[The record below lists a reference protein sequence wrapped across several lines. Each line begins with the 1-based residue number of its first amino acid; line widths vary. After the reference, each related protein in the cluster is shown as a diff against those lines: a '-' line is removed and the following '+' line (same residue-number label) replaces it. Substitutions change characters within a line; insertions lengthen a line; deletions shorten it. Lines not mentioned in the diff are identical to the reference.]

1 VGIGCAIIL
10 VVLRLRLLS
19 RQSFGPQPFQVF
31 AQSDLLLL
39 VFGQGPI
46 RLGDRVFLLSPR
58 PARILA
64 EPPIRTPR
72 NARGQAEI
80 AAIRAG
86 IEYLINDDRA
96 KRNGI

>member
-1 VGIGCAIIL
+1 LGSCSKGFARKRVRDPW
-10 VVLRLRLLS
+10 LRWVS
-19 RQSFGPQPFQVF
+19 VDD
-31 AQSDLLLL
+31 A
-39 VFGQGPI
+39 I

-64 EPPIRTPR
+64 ELPIRTPR

-80 AAIRAG
+80 TAIGAG
-86 IEYLINDDRA
+86 IEYLINEDRA

>member
-1 VGIGCAIIL
+1 
-10 VVLRLRLLS
+10 VVLAASL
-19 RQSFGPQPFQVF
+19 
-31 AQSDLLLL
+31 DLLRGDGEQFRLAFACRSQIS
-39 VFGQGPI
+39 VDDAI

>member
-1 VGIGCAIIL
+1 MTRSASVTAYFCC
-10 VVLRLRLLS
+10 RR
-19 RQSFGPQPFQVF
+19 
-31 AQSDLLLL
+31 
-39 VFGQGPI
+39 
-46 RLGDRVFLLSPR
+46 R